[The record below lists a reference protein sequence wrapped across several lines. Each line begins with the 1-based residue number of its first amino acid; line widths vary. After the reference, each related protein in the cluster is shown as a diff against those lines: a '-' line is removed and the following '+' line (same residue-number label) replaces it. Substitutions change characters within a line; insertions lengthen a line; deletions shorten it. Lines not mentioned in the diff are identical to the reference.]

1 LAIWTATHGV
11 ATVILAG
18 PDFDPDLERAL
29 VETVIDAVIAG
40 LTGRRP

>member
-1 LAIWTATHGV
+1 
-11 ATVILAG
+11 VILAG
-18 PDFDPDLERAL
+18 PEFDPDLERAL